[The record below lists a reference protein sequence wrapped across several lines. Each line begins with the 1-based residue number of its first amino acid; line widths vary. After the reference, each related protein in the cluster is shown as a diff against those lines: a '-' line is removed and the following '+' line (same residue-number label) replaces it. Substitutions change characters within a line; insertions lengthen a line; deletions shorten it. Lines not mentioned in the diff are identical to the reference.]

1 MKTFR
6 ESLPRGPLVDH
17 LSSIH
22 ALLVHLGAG
31 GDVRKMAEHH
41 LREIAVFTM
50 TQPWQERP

>member
-31 GDVRKMAEHH
+31 GDVRKMA
-41 LREIAVFTM
+41 
-50 TQPWQERP
+50 